1 MATKGDFYQ
10 LDIIPSTKLSPAY
23 YKHQI
28 EIKNGNYLVRAGRPI
43 VLIERKTI
51 VMKLKTV
58 LLAGL
63 ASVSL
68 SHVRFDHAVGHEGR
82 HARVQSTQAHI
93 AHDNVA
99 SRTILKTDH

>member
-28 EIKNGNYLVRAGRPI
+28 EIKNDNYLVRAGRPI

-63 ASVSL
+63 TSVSL
-68 SHVRFDHAVGHEGR
+68 SHVCLITQSVMKAVT
-82 HARVQSTQAHI
+82 RVFNPPRPTS
-93 AHDNVA
+93 HDNGA